1 MSELVE
7 RDIKKTIETWE
18 NKQTDIGFNKNL
30 VWNSINAN
38 AEKSTIYIWTK
49 IASILIIILLSSGLV
64 YSIVSNHKLKKEKIA
79 LTGNI
84 QTLGEE
90 IRQLKNQQQTKIKTI
105 IKTDTIIKV
114 IKTPNKTEINN
125 LNQIKYQNENL
136 NNKLNELKRLIQEQY
151 NINQTLNDSIEF
163 LAGNFKKNTKPQ
175 IANSENTSDQILK
188 VYESQNIKFTNS
200 KLNQTKTNN
209 QSKKIKFTIFNK
221 QENTVYKA
229 PTQQGIRF

>member
-7 RDIKKTIETWE
+7 RDIKKAIETWE
-18 NKQTDIGFNKNL
+18 NKKTDIGFNKEL
-30 VWNSINAN
+30 VWNSINGI
-38 AEKSTIYIWTK
+38 AEKKTIFSWTK
-49 IASILIIILLSSGLV
+49 IASIVIIILLSSGLA

-90 IRQLKNQQQTKIKTI
+90 IQQLKNQRQTKIETI

-114 IKTPNKTEINN
+114 INSKDEKENKS
-125 LNQIKYQNENL
+125 LNQLKYQNENL
-136 NNKLNELKRLIQEQY
+136 NNELNELKRIIQEQY
-151 NINQTLNDSIEF
+151 IINQTLIDSIEF
-163 LAGNFKKNTKPQ
+163 LAANLDNNVKPQ
-175 IANSENTSDQILK
+175 IAHTENTSDKILK
-188 VYESQNIKFTNS
+188 VYESENFKSTNS
-200 KLNQTKTNN
+200 KLDYIKTDN
-209 QSKKIKFTIFNK
+209 QSKKIKFTLFNK

>member
-7 RDIKKTIETWE
+7 RDFKKAIENWE
-18 NKQTDIGFNKNL
+18 NKKSDIGFNKDL
-30 VWNSINAN
+30 VWNSINGKAD
-38 AEKSTIYIWTK
+38 KKTIFTWTK
-49 IASILIIILLSSGLV
+49 IASIIIIILLSSGLA
-64 YSIVSNHKLKKEKIA
+64 YSIISNHKLKKEKIA

-84 QTLGEE
+84 HTLGEE
-90 IRQLKNQQQTKIKTI
+90 IRQLKNQGQIKIETI

-114 IKTPNKTEINN
+114 IKTPGETENN
-125 LNQIKYQNENL
+125 TLNQLKNQNEDL
-136 NNKLNELKRLIQEQY
+136 NNELNELKRLIQEQY

-163 LAGNFKKNTKPQ
+163 LAGNFNKNTKPQ
-175 IANSENTSDQILK
+175 IANSGNISDQILK
-188 VYESQNIKFTNS
+188 VYESEDIKSTNS
-200 KLNQTKTNN
+200 KVNQTNTNN

>member
-7 RDIKKTIETWE
+7 RDLKKAIENWE
-18 NKQTDIGFNKNL
+18 NKQTEIGFNKDL
-30 VWNSINAN
+30 VWNSINGKAD
-38 AEKSTIYIWTK
+38 KKTIFTWTK
-49 IASILIIILLSSGLV
+49 IASIIIIILLSSGLA
-64 YSIVSNHKLKKEKIA
+64 YSIISNHKLKKEKIA

-84 QTLGEE
+84 HTLGEE
-90 IRQLKNQQQTKIKTI
+90 IRQLNNQGQIKIETI

-114 IKTPNKTEINN
+114 IKTPGETENN
-125 LNQIKYQNENL
+125 TLNQLKNQNEDL
-136 NNKLNELKRLIQEQY
+136 NNELNELKRLIQEQY

-163 LAGNFKKNTKPQ
+163 LAGNFNKNTKPQ
-175 IANSENTSDQILK
+175 IANSGNTSDQILK
-188 VYESQNIKFTNS
+188 VYESEDIKSTNS
-200 KLNQTKTNN
+200 KINHTNTNN